1 MSESQQPNSEQNYT
15 LTLHNPRDKY
25 YVERSQAVYL
35 VIFSVGICAAYY
47 FIFGSAHRPTAEGS
61 FWSIVGLVIIL
72 TLCAVIPLFMAARM
86 WLNTQSEDKL
96 VASDT
101 EPVFMINADGISLSI
116 IMLEDFQ
123 RGRLRKN
130 HMPRVSFR
138 WDQIGEIRFS
148 PGGSHHAPK
157 MRILPIDDAV
167 YIVDRDKFMGSEKHI
182 VEVLRA
188 HGAEVLVESELH

>member
-1 MSESQQPNSEQNYT
+1 MSESELPKPEGTYT

-35 VIFSVGICAAYY
+35 LIFSVGICAAYY
-47 FIFGSAHRPTAEGS
+47 FIFGSAHRPAAEGS

-72 TLCAVIPLFMAARM
+72 TLCAVIPLFVAVRM
-86 WLNTQSEDKL
+86 WLNTQGEDKL
-96 VASDT
+96 VASDK

-116 IMLEDFQ
+116 IMLEGFQ

-138 WDQIGEIRFS
+138 WEQIGEIRFS
-148 PGGSHHAPK
+148 TGGPHHPPR
-157 MRILPIDDAV
+157 MRIVPIDDAV
-167 YIVDRDKFMGSEKHI
+167 YIVVRDKFMGSEQHI